1 MLGAAFFLA
10 VAAARDSGA
19 REVEQHNVLEQV
31 RRLRLRI
38 SPPALHARRKHSN
51 ERSLTHSAAMCTP
64 PPPLPHPYPFLLLT
78 QYNIVRELEKSDK
91 MLKLNLNTRL
101 AWTRQLRD
109 ARTDLKGKVVS
120 GIPQLDAA
128 LCSQTTSVVIDNG
141 RELPPKFITVQSS
154 AQGCCEECASQE
166 RCGAWT
172 YNEESTK
179 CFLRRRRGWLRHLEH
194 PFTKPPHLE
203 ELGSAIWRPGR
214 VSGRVAIGQ
223 GARTV
228 QEHSRAA
235 IRALARLSLTQ
246 SRRGARYSIDDLKF
260 LDDEVRWRC
269 RMNVI

>member
-1 MLGAAFFLA
+1 MTAAHA
-10 VAAARDSGA
+10 KWSSTTSSSRSVVSDSA
-19 REVEQHNVLEQV
+19 SHRQLSTHVESTQTSAPSHTPL
-31 RRLRLRI
+31 LC
-38 SPPALHARRKHSN
+38 ARR
-51 ERSLTHSAAMCTP
+51 
-64 PPPLPHPYPFLLLT
+64 PPLPHPYPFLLLP

-91 MLKLNLNTRL
+91 ILKLNLNTRL

-269 RMNVI
+269 RMNEI